1 MSIGGSDSNMLDA
14 HYAGDRGPLF
24 KLAVVTAMLTIVT
37 LGIYRFWAKTRIRKY
52 IWSSVSGG
60 QDAFEYT
67 GTGIEKV
74 LGFLMAIVILAIY
87 LGIVQMILFYFG
99 LTLFTAPETPQQAL
113 TQMFAFYITVLAVL
127 PLIFFA
133 QYRARRYKMARTR
146 WRGVRFGMEKGA
158 WGYALRALG
167 HWIATLATFGILLP
181 WQTFKLEKY
190 MTDRTWYGDA
200 QFRQDGKWTALF
212 GAARHIYLAMAILLA
227 GGLAGVVAQSD
238 VFAALAG
245 VVGVIWFMVGIVSY
259 RVNAFRYLT
268 AYKILDGRIGFAA
281 QPETV
286 NVVSTLILGGLMVM
300 LISALVFAG
309 LGAAWFVV
317 MTPAAMMGEGAVFV
331 AGLVAAVLY
340 VLALA
345 MSGSLAL
352 VWVIQPVIGHVVGT
366 VTVHNSDALGEIRQ
380 RAHDSGA
387 DAEGFADALDVG
399 GAI

>member
-1 MSIGGSDSNMLDA
+1 MSYGAPDSNMLDA
-14 HYAGDRGPLF
+14 HYAGERGPLF

-52 IWSSVSGG
+52 VWSSVSGG
-60 QDAFEYT
+60 RDAFEYT
-67 GTGIEKV
+67 GTGIEKF

-87 LGIVQMILFYFG
+87 LGIVQMVLFYFG
-99 LTLFTAPETPQQAL
+99 LTLFTEPETPQQAL
-113 TQMFAFYITVLAVL
+113 TQMLAFYITVLAVL

-167 HWIATLATFGILLP
+167 HWIATIATLGILLP
-181 WQTFKLEKY
+181 WQTFRLEKF
-190 MTDRTWYGDA
+190 MTDRSWYGDA

-212 GAARHIYLAMAILLA
+212 RAARHIYLAIAILLA
-227 GGLAGVVAQSD
+227 GGLAAILAQSE
-238 VFAALAG
+238 
-245 VVGVIWFMVGIVSY
+245 VVGGVAGLVGFVWFMVGVISY

-268 AYKILDGRIGFAA
+268 AYKILDGRIGFEAH
-281 QPETV
+281 PETV
-286 NVVSTLILGGLMVM
+286 NVVSTIILGGLMVM
-300 LISALVFAG
+300 LISTLVFVG
-309 LGAAWFVV
+309 LGAAWFVI
-317 MTPAAMMGEGAVFV
+317 MTPAALMGEGAVFV
-331 AGLVAAVLY
+331 AGLIAAVLY

-352 VWVIQPVIGHVVGT
+352 VWVIQPVIDHVVGT
-366 VTVHNSDALGEIRQ
+366 VTVHNSKALGEIRQ
-380 RAHDSGA
+380 RAYDSGA